1 MDWLTD
7 INAYHWIAL
16 GLLLLA
22 AEALGAAGFLLGT
35 AAAALV
41 VGLLVLVAP
50 GLGLPAQLT
59 LFAVV
64 AVVAS
69 YLYLKVFRQEQKAV
83 PDELNH
89 PAERL
94 VGTELE
100 LTDALPAG
108 TGRVQI
114 GDTFW
119 RVEAEAELPAGA
131 RVRVVRADATS
142 LRVEPVDG

>member
-1 MDWLTD
+1 MEWLTE

-16 GLLLLA
+16 GLILFA

-41 VGLLVLVAP
+41 VGLLALVMP
-50 GLGLPAQLT
+50 ELGIAT
-59 LFAVV
+59 EFALFAVI

-69 YLYLKVFRQEQKAV
+69 LLYLKVFRDEQEAT

-89 PAERL
+89 RAKGL
-94 VGTELE
+94 IGTEFE
-100 LTDALPAG
+100 LTETLHGGD
-108 TGRVQI
+108 GRVQI

-119 RVEAEAELPAGA
+119 HVH
-131 RVRVVRADATS
+131 ADADIHCGT
-142 LRVEPVDG
+142 RVKVVSADTMQLTVAAL